1 MSCAKES
8 IAKGIAIDPLRAPA
22 TGKRLAYLLLA
33 LAGVQHP
40 GSRLPGWLVA
50 QVLGV
55 ATGQF
60 DHPVAVLV
68 LMKTENAAVAHGIPF
83 VWVTFAFGRGL
94 GYTYGSIFFCKRSR
108 PMLIAANKAVSID
121 YTLTNDA
128 GEVIDSSAGGAPLVY
143 LHGAGNI
150 IPGLEKALE
159 GKKAGEELNVAIE
172 PEDAYGEY
180 LAELVSTLN
189 RSMFEG
195 VDELEVGMQFH
206 ASAPDGQMQIVTIRD
221 LDGDDVTVDG
231 NHPLAG
237 QRLTFQVKV
246 VDVRDASEEEIAH
259 RHIHGEG
266 GHHH

>member
-1 MSCAKES
+1 
-8 IAKGIAIDPLRAPA
+8 
-22 TGKRLAYLLLA
+22 
-33 LAGVQHP
+33 
-40 GSRLPGWLVA
+40 
-50 QVLGV
+50 
-55 ATGQF
+55 
-60 DHPVAVLV
+60 
-68 LMKTENAAVAHGIPF
+68 
-83 VWVTFAFGRGL
+83 
-94 GYTYGSIFFCKRSR
+94 
-108 PMLIAANKAVSID
+108 MLIAANKAVSID

-150 IPGLEKALE
+150 IQGLEKALE
-159 GKKAGEELNVAIE
+159 GKTSGDELNVTVE

-180 LAELVSTLN
+180 SAELVSTLS

-221 LDGDDVTVDG
+221 LEGDDVNVDG

-237 QRLTFQVKV
+237 QRLNFQVKI
-246 VDVRDASEEEIAH
+246 VDIRDASQEEIAH
-259 RHIHGEG
+259 GHVHGEG

>member
-1 MSCAKES
+1 M
-8 IAKGIAIDPLRAPA
+8 P
-22 TGKRLAYLLLA
+22 
-33 LAGVQHP
+33 
-40 GSRLPGWLVA
+40 
-50 QVLGV
+50 
-55 ATGQF
+55 
-60 DHPVAVLV
+60 
-68 LMKTENAAVAHGIPF
+68 
-83 VWVTFAFGRGL
+83 
-94 GYTYGSIFFCKRSR
+94 
-108 PMLIAANKAVSID
+108 IAANKAVSID

-143 LHGAGNI
+143 LQGAGNI

-159 GKKAGEELNVAIE
+159 GKEVE

-180 LAELVSTLN
+180 AAELVSTLS

-237 QRLTFQVKV
+237 QRLNFQVKIV
-246 VDVRDASEEEIAH
+246 AIRDASQEEAPSGAFFIW
-259 RHIHGEG
+259 RLFLPTWRL
-266 GHHH
+266 

>member
-1 MSCAKES
+1 M
-8 IAKGIAIDPLRAPA
+8 P
-22 TGKRLAYLLLA
+22 
-33 LAGVQHP
+33 
-40 GSRLPGWLVA
+40 
-50 QVLGV
+50 
-55 ATGQF
+55 
-60 DHPVAVLV
+60 
-68 LMKTENAAVAHGIPF
+68 
-83 VWVTFAFGRGL
+83 
-94 GYTYGSIFFCKRSR
+94 
-108 PMLIAANKAVSID
+108 IAAKKAVSID

-128 GEVIDSSAGGAPLVY
+128 GEVIDSSSGGAPLVY

-159 GKKAGEELNVAIE
+159 GKDIGDELNVSIE

-180 LAELVSTLN
+180 SAELVSTLS

-206 ASAPDGQMQIVTIRD
+206 ASGPDGSMQIVTIRD
-221 LDGDDVTVDG
+221 LDGDDVTIDG

-246 VDVRDASEEEIAH
+246 VDIREASEEEIAH
-259 RHIHGEG
+259 GHVHGEG